1 MAKYRGTPKLLEAIS
16 KGEFKSMG
24 VSQTVYY
31 SKHFDCLID
40 INKDWTLKLV
50 VDEDAI
56 LNNPDFF
63 EEIK

>member
-1 MAKYRGTPKLLEAIS
+1 MAKYRATPKLLEAIS
-16 KGEFKSMG
+16 KGEFTESHVTKTTYG
-24 VSQTVYY
+24 

-40 INKDWTLKLV
+40 INKDWTLKLII
-50 VDEDAI
+50 DEDAL